1 MRLTYVIGCSG
12 AGKSTLHDRLN
23 EEGQPGVEEL
33 DAHPSGMP
41 SAGHVP
47 WLEWRAAEV
56 LAEVTELARQ
66 TAGPDTQ
73 SVEYQ
78 HRVVVGIVWPFRLIM
93 SNAWRPAQEAGV
105 QVRFVFIDRPWD
117 DVAATLSARYEADGR
132 DPEEAA
138 EELENNR
145 RLQRTLRTQV
155 EAIEGGV
162 VVADGDLG
170 EAMSYLWSEAT
181 W

>member
-12 AGKSTLHDRLN
+12 AGKSTLHDQLN
-23 EEGQPGVEEL
+23 EGGQAGVEEL

-56 LAEVTELARQ
+56 LAEVTELAQQ
-66 TAGPDTQ
+66 TADPDTQ
-73 SVEYQ
+73 SAEYQ
-78 HRVVVGIVWPFRLIM
+78 HRVVTGIVWPFRLIM
-93 SNAWRPAQEAGV
+93 SNAWRAAQEAGV
-105 QVRFVFIDRPWD
+105 QVRFVFLDRPWQ
-117 DVAATLSARYEADGR
+117 DVASSLAERYEADGR
-132 DPEEAA
+132 DLDDAA
-138 EELENNR
+138 EELDGNR

-155 EAIEGGV
+155 EAVEGGV
-162 VVADGDLG
+162 VVPDGDLRV
-170 EAMSYLWSEAT
+170 AASYVWEEAT

>member
-12 AGKSTLHDRLN
+12 AGKSTIHDQLN
-23 EEGQPGVEEL
+23 EGGQPGVEEL

-41 SAGHVP
+41 SAAHVQ

-56 LAEVTELARQ
+56 LAEVTELAQQ
-66 TAGPDTQ
+66 TADPDTQ
-73 SVEYQ
+73 SAENQ
-78 HRVVVGIVWPFRLIM
+78 HRVVTGIVWPFRLIM

-105 QVRFVFIDRPWD
+105 EVRFVLLDRPWD
-117 DVAATLSARYEADGR
+117 DVAATLSARYLAD
-132 DPEEAA
+132 DWPPDEAA

-155 EAIEGGV
+155 EAVEGGV
-162 VVADGDLG
+162 VVGGDLK
-170 EAMSYLWSEAT
+170 EAASYLWSEAT

>member
-12 AGKSTLHDRLN
+12 AGKSTLHDQLN
-23 EEGQPGVEEL
+23 EGGQPGVEEL

-41 SAGHVP
+41 SAGHVQ

-66 TAGPDTQ
+66 TSDPDTQ
-73 SVEYQ
+73 SAECQ

-93 SNAWRPAQEAGV
+93 SNAWRPAREAGV
-105 QVRFVFIDRPWD
+105 QVRFVFLDRPWQ
-117 DVAATLSARYEADGR
+117 DVAGSLSARYEADGR
-132 DPEEAA
+132 DPDDAA
-138 EELENNR
+138 EELDSNR
-145 RLQRTLRTQV
+145 RLQETLRTQV
-155 EAIEGGV
+155 EAVEGGV
-162 VVADGDLG
+162 VVAAGDLQ
-170 EAMSYLWSEAT
+170 EAANYVWEEAT